1 MDAQSSNEATIGP
14 INGKTGAG
22 CKQLAKMRVTKLT
35 IVFHWSTDARSDN
48 ELGIGPINA
57 KNSLRMPGVKSVVET
72 LQSSGVRAHSDGCVL
87 SNVVDVMEE
96 LYKQ

>member
-1 MDAQSSNEATIGP
+1 MDAQSSNEVIIGL
-14 INGKTGAG
+14 INGRTGAG

-57 KNSLRMPGVKSVVET
+57 INSLRMPGVKSVVGT
-72 LQSSGVRAHSDGCVL
+72 LQSSRVRAHSDRCVL
-87 SNVVDVMEE
+87 SNVV
-96 LYKQ
+96 